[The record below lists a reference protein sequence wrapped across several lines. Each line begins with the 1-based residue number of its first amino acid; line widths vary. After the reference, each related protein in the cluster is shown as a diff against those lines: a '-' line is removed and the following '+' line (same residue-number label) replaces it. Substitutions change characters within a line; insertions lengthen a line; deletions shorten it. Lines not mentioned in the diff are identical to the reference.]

1 MEIILSIIVILIV
14 AGVALFPILGLLF
27 TVETIADIMYKP
39 KK

>member
-1 MEIILSIIVILIV
+1 MEIILSLIIILAV

-27 TVETIADIMYKP
+27 TIETIADLTYNP